1 MQCSGPC
8 KRSTCPAIGG
18 GSEITFKPLVRRL
31 SVIEGFLALTSPVV
45 KSISKHLGLKKL
57 TPINK
62 VAVPQQSN
70 GVDCGIYMLIFGD
83 GTFYEIKNSPVP
95 GFWPDIKPS
104 DIITKRAQLAL
115 MLHNNNLSALTPD
128 TAAELMYQVPAPI
141 LTHARPESPIS
152 VSSDTVA
159 AAITPVRHT
168 EDLNLHKT
176 PQNCTC
182 NQEKNTQ
189 EENWSEVK
197 KKNRNSKKQK
207 KRQPWTW
214 TAMDQLTQ
222 GLPELIGA
230 CSKGKIKVS
239 GLVMPGATT
248 KQVYKQAEGALC
260 RPTVIIA
267 GTNNITKKS
276 TGEIYTNLEGY
287 LQSLSTQRTVHITTI
302 PYRYDEI
309 LEAATTTSEQYTSK
323 DLREAVPQEHDELHM
338 TDSVDDFPPLLT
350 KPMSKTV
357 FNNHS
362 DLFSNSCIASDI
374 SCSKTDENVI
384 PLNQDNDVTPD
395 APPLNSPRDLV
406 LHPT

>member
-1 MQCSGPC
+1 
-8 KRSTCPAIGG
+8 
-18 GSEITFKPLVRRL
+18 IT
-31 SVIEGFLALTSPVV
+31 
-45 KSISKHLGLKKL
+45 
-57 TPINK
+57 
-62 VAVPQQSN
+62 Q
-70 GVDCGIYMLIFGD
+70 

-115 MLHNNNLSALTPD
+115 LLHNNNLSALTPD

-207 KRQPWTW
+207 KKVQ
-214 TAMDQLTQ
+214 DLTVIPLSNKYEALNTKEYDTKVINLAINKKNYEKQ
-222 GLPELIGA
+222 IKPRKTSISKPTPTGKEINCA

-248 KQVYKQAEGALC
+248 EQVYKQAEGALS
-260 RPTVIIA
+260 RPTVIIV

-276 TGEIYTNLEGY
+276 TGEIYTNLESN

-302 PYRYDEI
+302 PYRYDVNTIDPTHNEI
-309 LEAATTTSEQYTSK
+309 DIVNNYIKEIAVRMVNVSIIDSEELKRDHFTRHGLHLNYHGESEIQSKSCLVRGSTDMDASKYTCEDQGNVELEHYLLAGVMNMEGGLTNLEKNIVANKVRWMIQRHS
-323 DLREAVPQEHDELHM
+323 
-338 TDSVDDFPPLLT
+338 TDINAWYD
-350 KPMSKTV
+350 
-357 FNNHS
+357 
-362 DLFSNSCIASDI
+362 
-374 SCSKTDENVI
+374 
-384 PLNQDNDVTPD
+384 
-395 APPLNSPRDLV
+395 RDYRRKGYSI
-406 LHPT
+406 